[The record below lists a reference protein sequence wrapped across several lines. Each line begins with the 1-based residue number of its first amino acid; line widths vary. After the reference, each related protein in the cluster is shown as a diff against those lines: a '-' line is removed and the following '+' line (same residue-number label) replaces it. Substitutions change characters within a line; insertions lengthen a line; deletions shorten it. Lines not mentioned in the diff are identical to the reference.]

1 MYDKRGDH
9 EEGGRSKWKEGMGNK
24 DEREVAEGLVAV
36 SSGVGDQAQAEPSEN
51 ATGMPPT
58 LLILRLMTKKTGKA
72 TNTFVLG
79 QGHTESCKDWHFP
92 DGVNLLNTFKSHWQ
106 TVSRSNLFFRF
117 IVWISL

>member
-36 SSGVGDQAQAEPSEN
+36 SGGVGDQAQAEPSEN

-58 LLILRLMTKKTGKA
+58 LLILRLMAKKPEKATRGLLTHLFSVKVTQNIAKTG
-72 TNTFVLG
+72 
-79 QGHTESCKDWHFP
+79 
-92 DGVNLLNTFKSHWQ
+92 
-106 TVSRSNLFFRF
+106 
-117 IVWISL
+117 IS